1 MSENELETLRHSTAH
16 IMAQAVREL
25 YPETKITIGPA
36 IKDGFYYDFD
46 RDTPFTVEDLEKIEK
61 KMEDIIG
68 KDLSFERMEV
78 SKDEA
83 RKIFKDEGYKIELIN
98 EIQDEKVSVYK
109 QGDFIDLCRGPHLPS
124 TGRVKAFKLISVA
137 GSYWRGN
144 EKNKML
150 QRIYGT
156 SFFAKKELEE
166 HLHK

>member
-1 MSENELETLRHSTAH
+1 MSEANNHNELEILRHSTAH

-46 RDTPFTVEDLEKIEK
+46 RDTPFSVEDLEKIEK
-61 KMEDIIG
+61 KMEDIIR

-109 QGDFIDLCRGPHLPS
+109 QGDFIDLCRGPHLTS

-137 GSYWRGN
+137 GSYWR
-144 EKNKML
+144 E
-150 QRIYGT
+150 
-156 SFFAKKELEE
+156 
-166 HLHK
+166 